1 MAVCYV
7 LRVTAV
13 AVVTW
18 ALGNAG
24 SDVERLL
31 EEDTLDLRVEP
42 LVDLHNS
49 SLLSGVFVGLIVLR
63 AQVKSVVYRVVLCI

>member
-1 MAVCYV
+1 MAVCCV
-7 LRVTAV
+7 LRVTAL

-42 LVDLHNS
+42 LLDLHNS
-49 SLLSGVFVGLIVLR
+49 SLLSGTFVYLMVLH
-63 AQVKSVVYRVVLCI
+63 AHGTKYMKETES

>member
-1 MAVCYV
+1 MAVCCV
-7 LRVTAV
+7 LRVTAL

-42 LVDLHNS
+42 LLDLHNS
-49 SLLSGVFVGLIVLR
+49 SLLSGTFVYLMGPTCTFSP
-63 AQVKSVVYRVVLCI
+63 KYMKETES